1 MFGKLLKYEF
11 KATYK
16 WYLILFAVLAAL
28 SILMGITAASTT
40 TPSHLQ
46 SNYDSSTSVYWALYG
61 FLMLLLVSAG
71 SGVYLS
77 NMIITIVRFYKNI
90 FGREG
95 YLTWTLPVTTHQV
108 LLAKLLTAITWSL
121 LCTISLGLSFS
132 CLLFTAS
139 TISHANIFDILD
151 FFKNMDVAY
160 ILLYLVRQFLQ
171 LVSGILFLYLA
182 MSIGHL
188 FKNNRILMSILFA
201 FLLWIILGSISLF
214 IPNGGFFGWFNELYY
229 NFLGRSVLKS
239 FIFSFA
245 YIYEIIKII
254 GFYFAVYF
262 ICKYKL
268 NLQ

>member
-28 SILMGITAASTT
+28 SILMGITAVSTT
-40 TPSHLQ
+40 TSSQLQ

-61 FLMLLLVSAG
+61 FLILLLVSAA

-77 NMIITIVRFYKNI
+77 NIIITIVRFYKNI

-132 CLLFTAS
+132 CLLFTAF
-139 TISHANIFDILD
+139 TISRTNIADLFD

-182 MSIGHL
+182 MAIGHL

-214 IPNGGFFGWFNELYY
+214 IPMVVS
-229 NFLGRSVLKS
+229 SVGS
-239 FIFSFA
+239 TNYTTIF
-245 YIYEIIKII
+245 
-254 GFYFAVYF
+254 
-262 ICKYKL
+262 
-268 NLQ
+268 

>member
-40 TPSHLQ
+40 TPSQLQ

-77 NMIITIVRFYKNI
+77 NIIITIVRFYKNI

-108 LLAKLLTAITWSL
+108 LLAKLLTAIT
-121 LCTISLGLSFS
+121 
-132 CLLFTAS
+132 
-139 TISHANIFDILD
+139 
-151 FFKNMDVAY
+151 
-160 ILLYLVRQFLQ
+160 
-171 LVSGILFLYLA
+171 
-182 MSIGHL
+182 
-188 FKNNRILMSILFA
+188 
-201 FLLWIILGSISLF
+201 
-214 IPNGGFFGWFNELYY
+214 
-229 NFLGRSVLKS
+229 
-239 FIFSFA
+239 
-245 YIYEIIKII
+245 
-254 GFYFAVYF
+254 
-262 ICKYKL
+262 
-268 NLQ
+268 

>member
-1 MFGKLLKYEF
+1 
-11 KATYK
+11 
-16 WYLILFAVLAAL
+16 
-28 SILMGITAASTT
+28 
-40 TPSHLQ
+40 
-46 SNYDSSTSVYWALYG
+46 
-61 FLMLLLVSAG
+61 
-71 SGVYLS
+71 
-77 NMIITIVRFYKNI
+77 
-90 FGREG
+90 
-95 YLTWTLPVTTHQV
+95 
-108 LLAKLLTAITWSL
+108 
-121 LCTISLGLSFS
+121 
-132 CLLFTAS
+132 
-139 TISHANIFDILD
+139 
-151 FFKNMDVAY
+151 MDVAY

-229 NFLGRSVLKS
+229 TFLGRSVLKS

-254 GFYFAVYF
+254 GFYFTVYF
-262 ICKYKL
+262 ICKHKL